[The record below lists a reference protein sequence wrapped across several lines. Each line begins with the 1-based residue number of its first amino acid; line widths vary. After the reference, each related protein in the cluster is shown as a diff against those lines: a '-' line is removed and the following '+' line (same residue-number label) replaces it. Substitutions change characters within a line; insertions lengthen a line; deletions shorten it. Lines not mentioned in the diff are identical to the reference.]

1 MISKK
6 ENFMTAPEMQ
16 KSNPEKGDSQKKA
29 KAKKAPKKKA
39 AGLGRGLNALLGEVR
54 TERPITQ
61 DSAAQNI
68 GSESGSHNSRAIA
81 LAPDSDPLSVAA
93 SSAAL
98 SDDIAGQ
105 NINQASITVARDS
118 LVEVLPIARIKPH
131 PGQPRRFFDND
142 ALDELA
148 ASIKQRG
155 VIQPVIVRPAPDKP
169 GHYQLVAG
177 ERRWRAAQRARLH
190 EIPALVRELDERDT
204 LTLALIENIQR
215 EDLTPIEE
223 ARAYRNLMEQDDLN
237 HNALAQMVDKS
248 RSHVANM
255 IRLLALPDSVLS
267 LVDEGKLSMGHAR
280 ALINADD
287 AQAIAQ
293 KAVKE
298 SLSVRQ
304 IEKLVRKK
312 ANPVADVNGAG
323 TSGDAAL
330 DADIATV
337 ERHLSDLLGMNVS
350 IEPGKNSATGQLS
363 VRYSSLDQLDLLCQR
378 LSGEPL

>member
-1 MISKK
+1 MSRKK
-6 ENFMTAPEMQ
+6 ENIMTAPDTQ
-16 KSNPEKGDSQKKA
+16 KGDPHNRA

-61 DSAAQNI
+61 DPIRLDGAAHNI
-68 GSESGSHNSRAIA
+68 GSDGASYSGRAIA
-81 LAPDSDPLSVAA
+81 LASDSDSLAIAA
-93 SSAAL
+93 SSDGA
-98 SDDIAGQ
+98 SGQ
-105 NINQASITVARDS
+105 NANQAGNNIVRDS
-118 LVEVLPIARIKPH
+118 VVEILPIARIKPH
-131 PGQPRRFFDND
+131 PDQPRRIFDND

-155 VIQPVIVRPAPDKP
+155 VIQPIIVRPAPDKS

-223 ARAYRNLMEQDDLN
+223 ARAYRNLMEQDDLS
-237 HNALAQMVDKS
+237 HNDLAQMVDKS

-293 KAVKE
+293 KAVKD

-312 ANPVADVNGAG
+312 AKSVAGADSSSM
-323 TSGDAAL
+323 SGDAAL

-350 IEPGKNSATGQLS
+350 IEPGKNSASGQLS

>member
-1 MISKK
+1 MSSKK
-6 ENFMTAPEMQ
+6 ETIMTAGEPE
-16 KSNPEKGDSQKKA
+16 KKA
-29 KAKKAPKKKA
+29 KTKKAPKKKA

-54 TERPITQ
+54 TERPISTQ
-61 DSAAQNI
+61 QDMQGADGSSAGNRAIPLPSDND
-68 GSESGSHNSRAIA
+68 SGSN
-81 LAPDSDPLSVAA
+81 AA
-93 SSAAL
+93 SSGNGEQG
-98 SDDIAGQ
+98 AG
-105 NINQASITVARDS
+105 RES
-118 LVEVLPIARIKPH
+118 LVELLPIARIKPH
-131 PGQPRRFFDND
+131 PDQPRRFFDND

-155 VIQPVIVRPAPDKP
+155 VIQPVIVRPAPGKD

-190 EIPALVRELDERDT
+190 DIPALIRALDERET

-223 ARAYRNLMEQDDLN
+223 ARAYRNLMQQDDLS

-255 IRLLALPDSVLS
+255 IRLLALPDTVLA
-267 LVDEGKLSMGHAR
+267 LVDQGKLSMGHAR

-287 AQAIAQ
+287 AQGIAH
-293 KAVKE
+293 KAVKDN
-298 SLSVRQ
+298 LSVRQ
-304 IEKLVRKK
+304 VEKLVRKTPQNDNK
-312 ANPVADVNGAG
+312 ADRPAG
-323 TSGDAAL
+323 TGDKTL

-350 IEPGKNSATGQLS
+350 IEPGKNPMTGHLS

>member
-1 MISKK
+1 MSGKK
-6 ENFMTAPEMQ
+6 ENIMTATDLSKAVSQ
-16 KSNPEKGDSQKKA
+16 NSDSQKKE
-29 KAKKAPKKKA
+29 KTKKAPKKKA

-54 TERPITQ
+54 TERPIQQ
-61 DSAAQNI
+61 DNGGQ
-68 GSESGSHNSRAIA
+68 AIA
-81 LAPDSDPLSVAA
+81 LASASDGDIVLAGP
-93 SSAAL
+93 SAADPARQGIKA
-98 SDDIAGQ
+98 SGQDI
-105 NINQASITVARDS
+105 ARDS
-118 LVEVLPIARIKPH
+118 LVEMLPIARIKPH
-131 PGQPRRFFDND
+131 PDQPRRFFDND

-155 VIQPVIVRPAPDKP
+155 VIQPIIVRPVADKA

-223 ARAYRNLMEQDDLN
+223 ARAYRNLMEQDDLS

-280 ALINADD
+280 ALINSNNAE
-287 AQAIAQ
+287 AIAQ
-293 KAVKE
+293 KAVKDN
-298 SLSVRQ
+298 LSVRQ
-304 IEKLVRKK
+304 IEKLVRNK
-312 ANPVADVNGAG
+312 ANAKAAKNGNIS
-323 TSGDAAL
+323 SGDKKL
-330 DADIATV
+330 DDDIATV
-337 ERHLSDLLGMNVS
+337 VRHLSDLLGMNVS
-350 IEPGKNSATGQLS
+350 IDPGKNPATGQLS

>member
-1 MISKK
+1 MSRKK
-6 ENFMTAPEMQ
+6 ENIMTAPEKQ
-16 KSNPEKGDSQKKA
+16 KGDSQDTA

-39 AGLGRGLNALLGEVR
+39 AGLGRGLSALLGEVR
-54 TERPITQ
+54 TERPITP
-61 DSAAQNI
+61 APITPEGTAQNV
-68 GSESGSHNSRAIA
+68 GSDGASYGGRAIA
-81 LAPDSDPLSVAA
+81 LASDSDSLAIAA
-93 SSAAL
+93 SS
-98 SDDIAGQ
+98 DDVADQ
-105 NINQASITVARDS
+105 NANQAGNNIVHDS
-118 LVEVLPIARIKPH
+118 VVEILPIARIKPH
-131 PGQPRRFFDND
+131 PNQPRRFFDND

-155 VIQPVIVRPAPDKP
+155 VIQPIIVRPAPDKS

-223 ARAYRNLMEQDDLN
+223 ARAYRNLMEQDDLS
-237 HNALAQMVDKS
+237 HNDLAQMVDKS

-293 KAVKE
+293 KAVKD

-312 ANPVADVNGAG
+312 AKSVAGANGSG
-323 TSGDAAL
+323 LTGDAAL

>member
-1 MISKK
+1 MSRKK
-6 ENFMTAPEMQ
+6 ENIMTAPNKQ
-16 KSNPEKGDSQKKA
+16 KGDPQNPA

-54 TERPITQ
+54 TERPIAQ
-61 DSAAQNI
+61 DASEHNI
-68 GSESGSHNSRAIA
+68 ASDAGQYNERAIP
-81 LAPDSDPLSVAA
+81 LASDND
-93 SSAAL
+93 AL
-98 SDDIAGQ
+98 SANAPPSDMA
-105 NINQASITVARDS
+105 NQAARDS
-118 LVEVLPIARIKPH
+118 LVEILPIASIKPH
-131 PGQPRRFFDND
+131 PDQPRRFFDND

-155 VIQPVIVRPAPDKP
+155 VIQPVIVRPAPDKA

-223 ARAYRNLMEQDDLN
+223 ARAYRNLMEQDDLS

-280 ALINADD
+280 ALINTDD
-287 AQAIAQ
+287 AQSIAQ
-293 KAVKE
+293 KAVKDN
-298 SLSVRQ
+298 LSVRQ

-312 ANPVADVNGAG
+312 ANPVADNMGSNIMSDP
-323 TSGDAAL
+323 TL

-337 ERHLSDLLGMNVS
+337 ERHLSDLLGMNVR
-350 IEPGKNSATGQLS
+350 IESGKNSTTGQLS